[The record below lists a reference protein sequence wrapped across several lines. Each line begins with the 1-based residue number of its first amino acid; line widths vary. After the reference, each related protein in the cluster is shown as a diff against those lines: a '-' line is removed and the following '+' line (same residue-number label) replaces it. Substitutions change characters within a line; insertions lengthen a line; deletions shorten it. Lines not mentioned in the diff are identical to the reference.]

1 MDKKTILVVDD
12 VAENIDLLVGLLK
25 EQYTVKAARNGVV
38 ALKIAQSP
46 KKPDL
51 VLLDIVMPEMDGF
64 AVCSELKSNPDTAMI
79 PVIFISGEIGV
90 EERQRGT
97 ELGAVEYLTK
107 PVEPSKL
114 MIAIE
119 TAFAD

>member
-12 VAENIDLLVGLLK
+12 AAENIDLLVGLLK
-25 EQYTVKAARNGVV
+25 EQYAVKAARNGVV

-107 PVEPSKL
+107 PVEPNKL
-114 MIAIE
+114 MTAIE

>member
-12 VAENIDLLVGLLK
+12 AAENIDLLVGLLK
-25 EQYTVKAARNGVV
+25 ERYTVKAARNGVV

-64 AVCSELKSNPDTAMI
+64 TVCSELKSNPDTAMI

-107 PVEPSKL
+107 PVEPNKL
-114 MIAIE
+114 MMAIE